1 MGHLKIQINNSIVL
15 QNNKLPLRDKTCYD
29 DVIVDDRLAEENDL
43 TKKKKKPKLKSKTKI
58 ISMNTWRRK
67 HKL

>member
-15 QNNKLPLRDKTCYD
+15 QNNKLPLRDQTCYD